1 VRKLRL
7 MVLMH
12 KDLVPPPGAKRS
24 ELDPDRCA
32 WITELDVITSLKKRG
47 HEVLPLGIYGDLK
60 PIRDAIDEFKPH
72 AIFNLLEEFDG
83 QALFDQNV
91 VSYLE
96 LLRQAYTGSNPRG
109 LILARDKALTKKI
122 LSYHRIKTPRFA
134 EFPLWGAVNIP
145 KDLPLPCIVKCQM
158 EEASLGISRS
168 SVVHSKEK
176 LKERINWV
184 HEKLGYHA
192 IAEEFIEGREL
203 YVGVYGHQ
211 RLSTLPIW
219 EVAFENVHDPGK
231 EVYTRMAKWNP
242 NYRAR
247 KGIRS
252 APAKVSSSLEKKII
266 DVCKRT
272 YRALYLSGYARID
285 LRVTKDEEIFVI
297 EANPNPNIGRDDEF
311 AESALHAGI
320 KYDDLIEKVVTLAL
334 AQNALYIE
342 S

>member
-1 VRKLRL
+1 MKKMRL

-12 KDLVPPPGAKRS
+12 RDLVPKDGAKRS
-24 ELDPDRCA
+24 ELDPERCP
-32 WITELDVITSLKKRG
+32 WITELDVINALKKRG

-72 AIFNLLEEFDG
+72 ATFNLLEEFDG
-83 QALFDQNV
+83 EALFDQNV

-96 LLRQAYTGSNPRG
+96 LLRQPYTGCNPRG
-109 LILARDKALTKKI
+109 LILARDKALTKKV
-122 LSYHRIKTPRFA
+122 LTYHRIKTPRFA
-134 EFPLWGAVNIP
+134 EFPLWGGTKPP
-145 KDLPLPCIVKCQM
+145 KDLPFPCIVKCQM

-168 SVVHSKEK
+168 SVVRNKEK
-176 LKERINWV
+176 LKERVEWI

-219 EVAFENVHDPGK
+219 EVAFNKVDEPGK

-242 NYRAR
+242 EYRAR
-247 KGIRS
+247 KGIKS
-252 APAKVSSSLEKKII
+252 GPAKLDPVLEKKVIE
-266 DVCKRT
+266 VCKRT
-272 YRALYLSGYARID
+272 YRALHLSGYARID
-285 LRVTKDEEIFVI
+285 LRVDSKGEIYVI

-311 AESALHAGI
+311 AESASHQGI
-320 KYDDLIEKVVTLAL
+320 KYDDLVEKVVSLAF
-334 AQNALYIE
+334 ARSPIYTD
-342 S
+342 

>member
-1 VRKLRL
+1 MKKSRL
-7 MVLMH
+7 MILMH
-12 KDLVPPPGAKRS
+12 RDLVPPASARRS
-24 ELDPDRCA
+24 ELDVDRCP
-32 WITELDVITSLKKRG
+32 WITELDVMSALKKRG
-47 HEVLPLGIYGDLK
+47 HEVLPIGIYGDLK

-72 AIFNLLEEFDG
+72 ATFNLLEEFDG

-96 LLRQAYTGSNPRG
+96 LLRQPYTGSNPRG

-122 LSYHRIKTPRFA
+122 LNYHRIKTPRFA
-134 EFPLWGAVNIP
+134 EFPLWGASAIP
-145 KDLPLPCIVKCQM
+145 KDLPFPCIVKCQM
-158 EEASLGISRS
+158 EEASLGIARS
-168 SVVHSKEK
+168 SVVRSPEK
-176 LKERINWV
+176 LRERVAWV

-203 YVGVYGHQ
+203 YVGVYGQQ

-219 EVAFENVHDPGK
+219 EVAFDKVDEPGK

-242 NYRAR
+242 EYRAR

-252 APAKVSSSLEKKII
+252 GPASLEAGLEKKII
-266 DVCKRT
+266 EICKRT
-272 YRALYLSGYARID
+272 YRALHLSGYARID
-285 LRVTKDEEIFVI
+285 LRLTEEGEVFVI

-311 AESALHAGI
+311 AESAAHAGI
-320 KYDDLIEKVVTLAL
+320 KYDDLIEKVVTLAF
-334 AQNALYIE
+334 AQSTIYSE

>member
-1 VRKLRL
+1 MKKSRL

-12 KDLVPPPGAKRS
+12 RDLVPPVAAKRAD
-24 ELDPDRCA
+24 LDIDRCP
-32 WITELDVITSLKKRG
+32 WITELDVINALKKCG

-72 AIFNLLEEFDG
+72 ATFNLLEEFDG
-83 QALFDQNV
+83 EALFDQNV

-96 LLRQAYTGSNPRG
+96 LLRQPYTGCNPRG
-109 LILARDKALTKKI
+109 LILARDKALAKKV
-122 LSYHRIKTPRFA
+122 LTYHRIKTPRFA
-134 EFPLWGAVNIP
+134 EFPLWGGTKPP
-145 KDLPLPCIVKCQM
+145 KDLPFPCIVKCQM

-168 SVVHSKEK
+168 SVVRNVEK
-176 LKERINWV
+176 LRERVEWI

-192 IAEEFIEGREL
+192 IAEEFIQGREL

-219 EVAFENVHDPGK
+219 EVLFEKVDEPAK

-242 NYRAR
+242 DYRAR

-252 APAKVSSSLEKKII
+252 GPAKLDANLEKKII
-266 DVCKRT
+266 EVCKRT
-272 YRALYLSGYARID
+272 YRALHLSGYARID
-285 LRVTKDEEIFVI
+285 LRVDDKGEIYVI

-311 AESALHAGI
+311 AESALHHGI
-320 KYDDLIEKVVTLAL
+320 KYDELIEKVVGLAFVRSPI
-334 AQNALYIE
+334 YTD
-342 S
+342 